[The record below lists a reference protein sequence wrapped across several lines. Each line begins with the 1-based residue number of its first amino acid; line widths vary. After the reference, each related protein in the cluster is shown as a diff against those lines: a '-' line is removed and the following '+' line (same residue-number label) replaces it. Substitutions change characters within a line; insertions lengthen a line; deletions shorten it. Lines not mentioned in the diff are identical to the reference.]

1 MSGGPRYGFL
11 PMKERLLNP
20 ESEIVPKLKWLIFFR
35 IFFAILLIGSSII
48 FKLGVSPSPFEKPLL
63 ALYLLMVGIFALS
76 IIYIVVLPKVRRMVL
91 FAYLQIGLDTVT
103 VTLVILATGGFA
115 SIFAIL
121 YLLVIITA
129 SMIIFRRGSMVMA
142 SLCSIQYGVLVDLE
156 YYGVFRPL
164 AEEAGREASAY
175 PWSFVLYKVL
185 MIMLGCFAVAFL
197 SSLLAEQAR
206 KTRRELAAMEEH
218 VRRVQKM
225 AAVGEMAAGLAH
237 EIKNPLASLRGSI
250 QVLREDL
257 DYDSGQDRLMRIV
270 MREADRLALLV
281 NNFLL
286 FARPP
291 AGRQVKIELSRA
303 LIETVELFE
312 KDGSCRGRISVEKK
326 FIPGR
331 WVEMD
336 PTHLRQ
342 VLWNL
347 LINAAEAIEGPG
359 TVGIDMEDAGK
370 RQVTVRISDN
380 GCGMS
385 QETIRSIFDPFFTTK
400 ADGTGLGL
408 SIVHRILESYKSW
421 LEVES
426 REGVGTTFSLRFPQ
440 CPPP

>member
-1 MSGGPRYGFL
+1 
-11 PMKERLLNP
+11 MKERLLSP
-20 ESEIVPKLKWLIFFR
+20 ETEIVPKLKWLIFFR
-35 IFFAILLIGSSII
+35 IFFAVLLIGSSII
-48 FKLGVSPSPFEKPLL
+48 FRLGVSPSLFDRHLN
-63 ALYLLMVGIFALS
+63 ALYLILAGIFVLS
-76 IIYIVVLPKVRRMVL
+76 ILYIVALPRVRKVAL
-91 FAYLQIGLDTVT
+91 FAYLQIGIDTAT
-103 VTLVILATGGFA
+103 VTLVIWATGGLA

-129 SMIIFRRGSMVMA
+129 SMIVFRRGSLIMA
-142 SLCSIQYGVLVDLE
+142 SLCSIQYGIMVNLE
-156 YYGVFRPL
+156 YYGVLRPL
-164 AEEAGREASAY
+164 AAEAGRFASDY

-185 MIMLGCFAVAFL
+185 MIILGCFAVSFL

-206 KTRRELAAMEEH
+206 KTRRELAAMEDH
-218 VRRVQKM
+218 VRRVEKM

-291 AGRQVKIELSRA
+291 VGKLTKIELSGA
-303 LIETVELFE
+303 LNETVELFE
-312 KDGSCRGRISVEKK
+312 KDGSCRGRIAVEKS
-326 FIPGR
+326 FIQGI
-331 WVEMD
+331 WVELD

-347 LINAAEAIEGPG
+347 LINAAEAIEGRG
-359 TVGIDMEDAGK
+359 TVSVEMEEAGK
-370 RQVTVRISDN
+370 RQVVVRISDD
-380 GCGMS
+380 GCGMPR
-385 QETIRSIFDPFFTTK
+385 ETLRSIFDPFFTTK

-408 SIVHRILESYKSW
+408 SIVHRILDSYDSW
-421 LEVES
+421 LDVES
-426 REGVGTTFSLRFPQ
+426 EEGAGTTFSLRFRQ
-440 CPPP
+440 CAAP

>member
-1 MSGGPRYGFL
+1 
-11 PMKERLLNP
+11 MKEHLPSP
-20 ESEIVPKLKWLIFFR
+20 ETEIVPRLKWLIFFR
-35 IFFAILLIGSSII
+35 IFFTVLLIGSSII
-48 FKLGVSPSPFEKPLL
+48 FRLGVSPTVFERPLL
-63 ALYLLMVGIFALS
+63 VLYMLMVGIFALS
-76 IIYIVVLPKVRRMVL
+76 VIYIVVLPRVRRVSA
-91 FAYLQIGLDTVT
+91 FAYLQIGIDTVT
-103 VTLVILATGGFA
+103 VTLVIWATGGLA

-129 SMIIFRRGSMVMA
+129 SMILFRRGSMIMA
-142 SLCSIQYGVLVDLE
+142 SLCSIQYGVMVDLE
-156 YYGVFRPL
+156 YYGILRPL
-164 AEEAGREASAY
+164 AVEAGVFASDY

-185 MIMLGCFAVAFL
+185 LIILGCFAVAFL

-218 VRRVQKM
+218 VRRVEKM

-250 QVLREDL
+250 QVLREEL
-257 DYDSGQDRLMRIV
+257 QYEGGRDRLMRIV

-291 AGRQVKIELSRA
+291 VGKQIKIELSRA
-303 LIETVELFE
+303 LNETLELFE
-312 KDGSCRGRISVEKK
+312 KDGSCRGRITVEKSLLA
-326 FIPGR
+326 GA

-336 PTHLRQ
+336 PAHLRQ

-347 LINAAEAIEGPG
+347 LINAAEAIEGRG
-359 TVGIDMEDAGK
+359 TVVVDMEEAGR

-385 QETIRSIFDPFFTTK
+385 QETLRSIFDPFFTTK
-400 ADGTGLGL
+400 SVGTGLGL
-408 SIVHRILESYKSW
+408 SIVHRILDSYESW
-421 LEVES
+421 LDVES
-426 REGVGTTFSLRFPQ
+426 KEGVGTTFSLRFRQ
-440 CPPP
+440 CPAP

>member
-1 MSGGPRYGFL
+1 
-11 PMKERLLNP
+11 MKERLLSP
-20 ESEIVPKLKWLIFFR
+20 ESEIIPRLKWLIFFR
-35 IFFAILLIGSSII
+35 IFFAVLLIGSSII
-48 FKLGVSPSPFEKPLL
+48 FRLNVSPSLFERHLV
-63 ALYLLMVGIFALS
+63 ALYLIMAGIFVLS
-76 IIYIVVLPKVRRMVL
+76 ILYIVALPRVRRVVL
-91 FAYLQIGLDTVT
+91 FAYLQIGIDTVT
-103 VTLVILATGGFA
+103 VTLVIWATGGLA

-129 SMIIFRRGSMVMA
+129 SMIVFRSGSLIMA
-142 SLCSIQYGVLVDLE
+142 SLCSIQYGIMVNLE
-156 YYGVFRPL
+156 YYGVLHPL
-164 AEEAGREASAY
+164 GAEAGRFASDY

-185 MIMLGCFAVAFL
+185 MIILGCFAVSFL

-206 KTRRELAAMEEH
+206 KTRKELAAMESH
-218 VRRVQKM
+218 VRRVEKM

-291 AGRQVKIELSRA
+291 VGKQVKIELSGA
-303 LIETVELFE
+303 LNETVELFE
-312 KDGSCRGRISVEKK
+312 KDGSCRGRITVEKR
-326 FIPGR
+326 FIQGI
-331 WVEMD
+331 WIEMD

-347 LINAAEAIEGPG
+347 LVNAAEAIDGRG
-359 TVGIDMEDAGK
+359 TIGIEMEEAGK
-370 RQVTVRISDN
+370 RQVLVRISDD

-400 ADGTGLGL
+400 TDGTGLGL
-408 SIVHRILESYKSW
+408 SIVHRILDSYDSW
-421 LEVES
+421 LDVES
-426 REGVGTTFSLRFPQ
+426 GEGVGTTFNLWFRQ